1 MAIEYQT
8 VPQMYERLQL
18 MIRHRG
24 DTGFRRAVAD
34 ATLQLR
40 NPFEPVTKRR
50 PKIGLTVGIGLLL
63 TLAAIFVFF
72 SFRGWS

>member
-24 DTGFRRAVAD
+24 NTGFLRALAD
-34 ATLQLR
+34 ATLQPR
-40 NPFEPVTKRR
+40 NPFEPVTRR
-50 PKIGLTVGIGLLL
+50 KPKIGLAVAIALLL
-63 TLAAIFVFF
+63 TLAGIFVFF

>member
-8 VPQMYERLQL
+8 VPRMYERLQV
-18 MIRHRG
+18 MIRQRKG
-24 DTGFRRAVAD
+24 TGFRRAVAD
-34 ATLQLR
+34 ATLQPR

-50 PKIGLTVGIGLLL
+50 PKIGLAVAIALLL
-63 TLAAIFVFF
+63 TIVGIFVFF

>member
-24 DTGFRRAVAD
+24 DTGFLRAVAA
-34 ATLQLR
+34 ATLQPR

-50 PKIGLTVGIGLLL
+50 PKIGLAVAIALLL
-63 TLAAIFVFF
+63 TIAAIFVFF

>member
-18 MIRHRG
+18 MIRHRR

-34 ATLQLR
+34 ATLQPR
-40 NPFEPVTKRR
+40 NPFAPITKRR
-50 PKIGLTVGIGLLL
+50 PKIGLTVAIALLL